1 MAWWS
6 AAYNRA
12 QMNPRQEKLVQI
24 ARSQGPVSL
33 EELARKLDVSIQTV
47 RRDVQQLAQIGQ
59 LVRFHGGVRAGATA
73 ENITYQQRE
82 TLNAEAK
89 TRIARLVA
97 SRIPNDSSLMLTVGT
112 TTCAVARE
120 LRNHRG
126 LRVVT
131 NDMAVAQVLSGC
143 RDTEVHICG
152 GFVRARDHAV
162 VGEAAVDF
170 IKQFR
175 FDTVILG
182 VAGIEPD
189 GSLRDFDYREVKVT
203 EAAINHSRQVW
214 VVADASKF
222 ERGAMVEVTHV
233 SKIDAL
239 FTDAPPPGPFA
250 TLMAEAGVTVEI
262 APAE

>member
-1 MAWWS
+1 
-6 AAYNRA
+6 
-12 QMNPRQEKLVQI
+12 MNPRQEQLIQL

-33 EELARKLDVSIQTV
+33 EELAAKLNVSVQTV

-82 TLNAEAK
+82 NLNADAK
-89 TRIARLVA
+89 TRIGRAVA
-97 SRIPNDSSLMLTVGT
+97 ARIPNDCSLMLTVGT
-112 TTCAVARE
+112 TTFAVARE

-131 NDMAVAQVLSGC
+131 NDMAIAQLLSVN
-143 RDTEVHICG
+143 REFEVHVCG
-152 GFVRARDHAV
+152 GFVRARDHAI

-170 IKQFR
+170 VKQFR
-175 FDTVILG
+175 FDTVIIG

-189 GSLRDFDYREVKVT
+189 GSMRDFDYREVKVT
-203 EAAINHSRQVW
+203 EAAIAHSRQVW

-222 ERGAMVEVTHV
+222 ERGAMVEVAHV

-239 FTDAPPPGPFA
+239 FTDATPPGEFA
-250 TLMAEAGVTVEI
+250 ALLSAAGVMVEI
-262 APAE
+262 AGPR

>member
-1 MAWWS
+1 
-6 AAYNRA
+6 
-12 QMNPRQEKLVQI
+12 MNPRQEQLIQL
-24 ARSQGPVSL
+24 ARSQGPVAL
-33 EELARKLDVSIQTV
+33 EELAAKLNVSVQTV
-47 RRDVQQLAQIGQ
+47 RRDVQQLAQTGQ

-97 SRIPNDSSLMLTVGT
+97 SRIPNDCSLMLTVGT

-126 LRVVT
+126 LRIVT
-131 NDMAVAQVLSGC
+131 NDMAIAQVLSAN
-143 RDTEVHICG
+143 REVEVHMCG
-152 GFVRARDHAV
+152 GFVRARDHAI

-170 IKQFR
+170 VKQFR

-189 GSLRDFDYREVKVT
+189 GSMRDYDYREVKVT
-203 EAAINHSRQVW
+203 EAAIAHSRQVW
-214 VVADASKF
+214 VVADVSKF
-222 ERGAMVEVTHV
+222 ERGAMVEVAHV
-233 SKIDAL
+233 SRIDAL
-239 FTDAPPPGPFA
+239 FTDANPPGEFA
-250 TLMAEAGVTVEI
+250 AMLSAAGVAVDV
-262 APAE
+262 AGA

>member
-1 MAWWS
+1 MAS
-6 AAYNRA
+6 C
-12 QMNPRQEKLVQI
+12 
-24 ARSQGPVSL
+24 AR
-33 EELARKLDVSIQTV
+33 
-47 RRDVQQLAQIGQ
+47 
-59 LVRFHGGVRAGATA
+59 
-73 ENITYQQRE
+73 
-82 TLNAEAK
+82 
-89 TRIARLVA
+89 
-97 SRIPNDSSLMLTVGT
+97 
-112 TTCAVARE
+112 
-120 LRNHRG
+120 
-126 LRVVT
+126 
-131 NDMAVAQVLSGC
+131 
-143 RDTEVHICG
+143 
-152 GFVRARDHAV
+152 AV